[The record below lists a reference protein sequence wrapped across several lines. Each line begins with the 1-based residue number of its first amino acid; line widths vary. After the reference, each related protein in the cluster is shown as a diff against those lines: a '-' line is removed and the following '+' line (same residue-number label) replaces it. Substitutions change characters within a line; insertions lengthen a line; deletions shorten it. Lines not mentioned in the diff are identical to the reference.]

1 VLQGLT
7 GRTRW
12 ERQIVRAVLQ
22 VAPLALMTRS
32 TPRPPRYVAGTW
44 TIDSARSTV
53 AFTIRHLLLH
63 KVRGMFG
70 AFTGQIVTGNEV
82 TRSFVSAQI
91 DLDSLDTG
99 DAGRDKGTLAKDP
112 FDIAHHPV
120 MTYHSTG
127 LAPDGQAWQLE
138 GELTLRGITQEV
150 SLRVQQY
157 EFTSGTTGERRAR
170 FFATGNINRQAFG
183 VRFPVPLDGRGVL
196 AGNAIGIEL
205 LIEAILWQ
213 AGV

>member
-1 VLQGLT
+1 
-7 GRTRW
+7 
-12 ERQIVRAVLQ
+12 
-22 VAPLALMTRS
+22 MTRGTS
-32 TPRPPRYVAGTW
+32 QPPGYVAGTW
-44 TIDSARSTV
+44 TIDPAQSTV

-63 KVRGMFG
+63 KVRGTFG

-82 TRSFVSAQI
+82 TRSSVSAEI

-120 MTYHSTG
+120 VTYRSTG
-127 LAPDGQAWQLE
+127 LAPDGQAWQLD
-138 GELTLRGITQEV
+138 GELTLRGVTHNV
-150 SLRVQQY
+150 ALRVQRH

-183 VRFPVPLDGRGVL
+183 VRLPVPVDRRGIL
-196 AGNAIGIEL
+196 AGNDIGIEL
-205 LIEAILWQ
+205 QIEATQ
-213 AGV
+213 

>member
-1 VLQGLT
+1 
-7 GRTRW
+7 
-12 ERQIVRAVLQ
+12 
-22 VAPLALMTRS
+22 MTRS
-32 TPRPPRYVAGTW
+32 TPRPPGYVAGTW

-63 KVRGMFG
+63 KVRGTFG
-70 AFTGQIVTGNEV
+70 AFTGQIVTGNKV
-82 TRSFVSAQI
+82 TRSSVSAQI

-138 GELTLRGITQEV
+138 GKLTLRGITLEV
-150 SLRVQQY
+150 PLRVQQY

-170 FFATGNINRQAFG
+170 FFATGHINRQAFG
-183 VRFPVPLDGRGVL
+183 ARFQFRWIVAASSPAMPLASSCRSKPYGDKRGR
-196 AGNAIGIEL
+196 AGGRMP
-205 LIEAILWQ
+205 
-213 AGV
+213 

>member
-1 VLQGLT
+1 MRHADPIQVGL
-7 GRTRW
+7 
-12 ERQIVRAVLQ
+12 VRL
-22 VAPLALMTRS
+22 LADGHSREEKLMTRS
-32 TPRPPRYVAGTW
+32 TSRPPGYVAGTW

-63 KVRGMFG
+63 KVRGTFG

-82 TRSFVSAQI
+82 TGSSVSAQI

-120 MTYHSTG
+120 MTYNSTG

-138 GELTLRGITQEV
+138 GKLTLRGITHEV

-157 EFTSGTTGERRAR
+157 EFTFGTTGERRAR
-170 FFATGNINRQAFG
+170 FFATGNINRQALGFG
-183 VRFPVPLDGRGVL
+183 SQFRWIVAASSPAMPL
-196 AGNAIGIEL
+196 ASSC
-205 LIEAILWQ
+205 
-213 AGV
+213 